1 MLTVCISQV
10 PMGGG
15 YISKSFG
22 EKFNGGRGSKVRSGE
37 TEKSLSTWPRR
48 TDPRQV
54 KHISLR
60 GKDCVSW
67 TTVSSCRCCWP
78 AASFFY
84 NLWGGMND
92 SRVKW
97 FLRAVDYETRSDG
110 RYLSKRLG
118 LELELSSEKLIFV
131 QNSQSFYDTR
141 RNDRRDNLYEW
152 AHVA

>member
-1 MLTVCISQV
+1 
-10 PMGGG
+10 
-15 YISKSFG
+15 
-22 EKFNGGRGSKVRSGE
+22 
-37 TEKSLSTWPRR
+37 
-48 TDPRQV
+48 
-54 KHISLR
+54 
-60 GKDCVSW
+60 
-67 TTVSSCRCCWP
+67 
-78 AASFFY
+78 
-84 NLWGGMND
+84 MND

-97 FLRAVDYETRSDG
+97 FLRAVDYETWSDG

>member
-1 MLTVCISQV
+1 MFHEPLFQV
-10 PMGGG
+10 AG
-15 YISKSFG
+15 
-22 EKFNGGRGSKVRSGE
+22 
-37 TEKSLSTWPRR
+37 
-48 TDPRQV
+48 
-54 KHISLR
+54 
-60 GKDCVSW
+60 
-67 TTVSSCRCCWP
+67 
-78 AASFFY
+78 AADRPPVFFY

-141 RNDRRDNLYEW
+141 RNDRRDNLYE
-152 AHVA
+152 